1 MAPERSEFI
10 PDVPTLEELGYSG
23 VVSWSARGIAAPKGI
38 DPIQLEQL
46 QEAFIKGMQ
55 DPEHLAKMEEM
66 GLMVDIRTGDAYRE
80 MLEEEEQGVRSLE
93 NLLGW

>member
-1 MAPERSEFI
+1 MAPERSAFL
-10 PDVPTLEELGYSG
+10 PDVPTLEELGYPG

-93 NLLGW
+93 NVLGW